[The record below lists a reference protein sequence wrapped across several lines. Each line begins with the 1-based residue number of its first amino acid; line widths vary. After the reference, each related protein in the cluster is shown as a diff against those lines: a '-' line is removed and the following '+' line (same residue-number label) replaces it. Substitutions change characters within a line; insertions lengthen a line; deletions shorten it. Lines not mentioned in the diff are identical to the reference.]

1 MFYIYQHIRLDTN
14 KIFYIGI
21 SRHNKRFK
29 YKRAAQRDKRNSI
42 WKNIVSKTDFKYEI
56 LLESE
61 DVNII
66 KSKEIELIAQHGKI
80 KYKTGCLAN
89 ITDGGEGTFGYIPSE
104 ENKLKQSKF
113 MKGKKHSEETKKKM
127 QVSQLGKVVPKEVG
141 LKISLSKKGKCLGKN
156 HDNIPI
162 KVLHIPT
169 NTVYKSMMQAA
180 KAFSLRRCTLSKRL
194 FSGIELDF
202 KFYYDNVKTQNEKH
216 GTN

>member
-1 MFYIYQHIRLDTN
+1 MFYLYQHIRLDTESV
-14 KIFYIGI
+14 FYIGI
-21 SRHNKRFK
+21 SRHNNKSK
-29 YKRAAQRDKRNSI
+29 YKRAAQRDNRNSI

-66 KSKEIELIAQHGKI
+66 KSKEIELIAHYGKI

-104 ENKLKQSKF
+104 EIKLKHSEF
-113 MKGKKHSEETKKKM
+113 MKGKKHSEGTKKKM
-127 QVSQLGKVVPKEVG
+127 QIAQLGKIVPKEIG
-141 LKISLSKKGKCLGKN
+141 LKISLSKKGKYLGKN

-169 NTVYKSMMQAA
+169 NEVFKSITKAA
-180 KAFSLRRCTLSKRL
+180 NHFSLRRGTLAKKIY
-194 FSGIELDF
+194 SGEEKDF
-202 KFYYDNVKTQNEKH
+202 KILTS
-216 GTN
+216 